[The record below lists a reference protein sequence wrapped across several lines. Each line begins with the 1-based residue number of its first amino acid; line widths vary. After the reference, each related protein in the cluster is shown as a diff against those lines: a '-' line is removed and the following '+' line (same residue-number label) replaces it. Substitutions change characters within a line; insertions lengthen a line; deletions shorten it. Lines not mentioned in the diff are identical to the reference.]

1 MATAAQIEANRRNA
15 QMSTGP
21 KTEAGKAKAS
31 LNSLKHGER
40 AKVVVPVLPQE
51 DPRELDA
58 KIRRWVEDLQP
69 GDDPERDLVARAAK
83 LSWLLDRAERCET
96 AGLAVRVRQAQL
108 PSNVETVEKV
118 CDLGRKLLYNAG
130 PRILPVSGPPW
141 DDNPAAFL
149 CGLESTAEGC
159 RWLLERWTVLGDM
172 LEREAIW
179 TLTDLYRSIRLQG
192 KHPVDAVND
201 PDLNLQIQAWEM
213 MSPGAAVDFWE
224 RCYHQTPK
232 VDPGF
237 QGFMEWREIAD
248 KPADEA
254 EAMGLIKRMIAGRIE
269 RLEELIAVHEEI
281 AGEEA
286 IELADAASFDPG
298 PEAERL
304 RRSQAAKSRELRQTL
319 ELFLKMQAA
328 REKRKTF
335 TTEGTEGTE
344 GRERR
349 NQECANEANSGRDK
363 RKSLTTEGTEGT
375 EGRGR
380 GNQECA
386 NEADSGSRMGRG
398 GAGRERWRTRP
409 IRPRSGTEGGG
420 PRDEAGSGS
429 REGGIGG
436 RAGEGRTIPG
446 RKRITARGAVGG
458 SEEGRGGEKKAAERS
473 QSRDDQTTDGA
484 TV

>member
-1 MATAAQIEANRRNA
+1 M
-15 QMSTGP
+15 
-21 KTEAGKAKAS
+21 
-31 LNSLKHGER
+31 
-40 AKVVVPVLPQE
+40 
-51 DPRELDA
+51 
-58 KIRRWVEDLQP
+58 
-69 GDDPERDLVARAAK
+69 
-83 LSWLLDRAERCET
+83 
-96 AGLAVRVRQAQL
+96 
-108 PSNVETVEKV
+108 ETVEKV

-192 KHPVDAVND
+192 KHPVDAIND

-237 QGFMEWREIAD
+237 RGFMEWREIAD
-248 KPADEA
+248 KPADEDA
-254 EAMGLIKRMIAGRIE
+254 AMSHIKGVIAGRIE
-269 RLEELIAVHEEI
+269 RLEEMIAVHEEI

-363 RKSLTTEGTEGT
+363 RKTFTTEGTEGT
-375 EGRGR
+375 EGRER
-380 GNQECA
+380 RNQECA
-386 NEADSGSRMGRG
+386 NEANSGSRMGRG
-398 GAGRERWRTRP
+398 GAGQGTVEEERIDHGFKTTD
-409 IRPRSGTEGGG
+409 GTEGGG
-420 PRDEAGSGS
+420 PRDEAGGGS

-446 RKRITARGAVGG
+446 RKRIPARGAVGG
-458 SEEGRGGEKKAAERS
+458 SEERRGGEKKAANEANLEMIKQLMAQRFSDMPAARGARERS
-473 QSRDDQTTDGA
+473 QIAIADGCPDGA
-484 TV
+484 AGEPTNPPPAGN

>member
-1 MATAAQIEANRRNA
+1 M
-15 QMSTGP
+15 
-21 KTEAGKAKAS
+21 
-31 LNSLKHGER
+31 
-40 AKVVVPVLPQE
+40 
-51 DPRELDA
+51 
-58 KIRRWVEDLQP
+58 
-69 GDDPERDLVARAAK
+69 
-83 LSWLLDRAERCET
+83 
-96 AGLAVRVRQAQL
+96 
-108 PSNVETVEKV
+108 ETVEKV

-172 LEREAIW
+172 LERGAIW

-192 KHPVDAVND
+192 KHPVDAIND

-213 MSPGAAVDFWE
+213 MSPGAAIDFWE

-248 KPADEA
+248 KPADED
-254 EAMGLIKRMIAGRIE
+254 EAMGYIKGVIAGRIE
-269 RLEELIAVHEEI
+269 RLEEMIAVHEEI

-344 GRERR
+344 GR
-349 NQECANEANSGRDK
+349 G
-363 RKSLTTEGTEGT
+363 TTESGDARTKPIPGAGWEGVK
-375 EGRGR
+375 R
-380 GNQECA
+380 
-386 NEADSGSRMGRG
+386 
-398 GAGRERWRTRP
+398 GRERWR
-409 IRPRSGTEGGG
+409 
-420 PRDEAGSGS
+420 
-429 REGGIGG
+429 
-436 RAGEGRTIPG
+436 RT
-446 RKRITARGAVGG
+446 
-458 SEEGRGGEKKAAERS
+458 SN
-473 QSRDDQTTDGA
+473 
-484 TV
+484 

>member
-1 MATAAQIEANRRNA
+1 M
-15 QMSTGP
+15 
-21 KTEAGKAKAS
+21 
-31 LNSLKHGER
+31 
-40 AKVVVPVLPQE
+40 
-51 DPRELDA
+51 
-58 KIRRWVEDLQP
+58 
-69 GDDPERDLVARAAK
+69 
-83 LSWLLDRAERCET
+83 
-96 AGLAVRVRQAQL
+96 RVRQAQL
-108 PSNVETVEKV
+108 PSDVEAVERV

-172 LEREAIW
+172 LERGAIW

-201 PDLNLQIQAWEM
+201 PELNLQIQAWEM

-248 KPADEA
+248 KPADEDA
-254 EAMGLIKRMIAGRIE
+254 AMGLIKGVIAGRIE

-286 IELADAASFDPG
+286 IERADAASFDPG

-328 REKRKTF
+328 REKRKT
-335 TTEGTEGTE
+335 
-344 GRERR
+344 
-349 NQECANEANSGRDK
+349 S
-363 RKSLTTEGTEGT
+363 TTEGTEGT
-375 EGRGR
+375 EGRGTTGSGMRERSRFREARSRKGWSGAGNGEGATGAEFGPRKARRDTEGRRAAGLGTRR
-380 GNQECA
+380 GV
-386 NEADSGSRMGRG
+386 
-398 GAGRERWRTRP
+398 GAGRAGSAGGPAKGGRFPAGRESRRGERWAVRRRGVEGKKRARTKP
-409 IRPRSGTEGGG
+409 I
-420 PRDEAGSGS
+420 S
-429 REGGIGG
+429 R
-436 RAGEGRTIPG
+436 
-446 RKRITARGAVGG
+446 
-458 SEEGRGGEKKAAERS
+458 
-473 QSRDDQTTDGA
+473 
-484 TV
+484 

>member
-21 KTEAGKAKAS
+21 KTEAGKAKAR
-31 LNSLKHGER
+31 LNAMKHGER
-40 AKVVVPVLPQE
+40 AKTAVPVLPQE

-172 LEREAIW
+172 LERGAIW

-192 KHPVDAVND
+192 KHPVDAIND

-224 RCYHQTPK
+224 RCYHQTPR

-269 RLEELIAVHEEI
+269 RLEELIALHEEI
-281 AGEEA
+281 AGEDA

-304 RRSQAAKSRELRQTL
+304 RRFQAAKSRELRQTL

-328 REKRKTF
+328 RDKRKTF

-344 GRERR
+344 EENDGNR
-349 NQECANEANSGRDK
+349 NARTKPIPG
-363 RKSLTTEGTEGT
+363 GT
-375 EGRGR
+375 
-380 GNQECA
+380 N
-386 NEADSGSRMGRG
+386 
-398 GAGRERWRTRP
+398 
-409 IRPRSGTEGGG
+409 
-420 PRDEAGSGS
+420 
-429 REGGIGG
+429 G
-436 RAGEGRTIPG
+436 RA
-446 RKRITARGAVGG
+446 
-458 SEEGRGGEKKAAERS
+458 
-473 QSRDDQTTDGA
+473 
-484 TV
+484 

>member
-1 MATAAQIEANRRNA
+1 M
-15 QMSTGP
+15 
-21 KTEAGKAKAS
+21 
-31 LNSLKHGER
+31 
-40 AKVVVPVLPQE
+40 
-51 DPRELDA
+51 
-58 KIRRWVEDLQP
+58 
-69 GDDPERDLVARAAK
+69 RAAR

-192 KHPVDAVND
+192 KHPVDAIND

-254 EAMGLIKRMIAGRIE
+254 EAMGLIKGMIAGRIE
-269 RLEELIAVHEEI
+269 RLEELIALHEEI

-304 RRSQAAKSRELRQTL
+304 RRFQAAKSRELRQTL

-344 GRERR
+344 DGETTESEMRERSQFR
-349 NQECANEANSGRDK
+349 EGQTEDLNHGRHGRHGRK
-363 RKSLTTEGTEGT
+363 RTTESGMRERSQFREPDGMGSGGAGNGG
-375 EGRGR
+375 GRGR
-380 GNQECA
+380 FDHGVGRRAAGLGTRREVGVGRA
-386 NEADSGSRMGRG
+386 GSAGGPAKGGRFP
-398 GAGRERWRTRP
+398 AGRESRRGERWAVRRRGVEGKK
-409 IRPRSGTEGGG
+409 RPRTK
-420 PRDEAGSGS
+420 PIS
-429 REGGIGG
+429 R
-436 RAGEGRTIPG
+436 
-446 RKRITARGAVGG
+446 
-458 SEEGRGGEKKAAERS
+458 
-473 QSRDDQTTDGA
+473 
-484 TV
+484 

>member
-1 MATAAQIEANRRNA
+1 MATAAQIEANRCNA

-21 KTEAGKAKAS
+21 KSAAGKARAS
-31 LNSLKHGER
+31 LNSLKHGRR
-40 AKVVVPVLPQE
+40 AKAAAPVLPQE
-51 DPRELDA
+51 DPAELVA

-69 GDDPERDLVARAAK
+69 GDDPERDLVVRAAR
-83 LSWLLDRAERCET
+83 LSWALDRDDRCET
-96 AGLAVRVRQAQL
+96 ARLAVRVRQAQL
-108 PSNVETVEKV
+108 PSNVEVVERV

-149 CGLESTAEGC
+149 CGLESTAAGC
-159 RWLLERWTVLGDM
+159 RWLLERWVVLGDM
-172 LEREAIW
+172 LDRGAIW

-201 PDLNLQIQAWEM
+201 PELNLQIQAWEM

-248 KPADEA
+248 KPADGD
-254 EAMGLIKRMIAGRIE
+254 EAMGLIRRTIAGRIE

-286 IELADAASFDPG
+286 LERADAASFDPG
-298 PEAERL
+298 AEAERL

-319 ELFLKMQAA
+319 ELLLKMQAA

-344 GRERR
+344 GRGRR
-349 NQECANEANSGRDK
+349 NQDC
-363 RKSLTTEGTEGT
+363 
-375 EGRGR
+375 
-380 GNQECA
+380 
-386 NEADSGSRMGRG
+386 
-398 GAGRERWRTRP
+398 
-409 IRPRSGTEGGG
+409 
-420 PRDEAGSGS
+420 
-429 REGGIGG
+429 
-436 RAGEGRTIPG
+436 
-446 RKRITARGAVGG
+446 
-458 SEEGRGGEKKAAERS
+458 
-473 QSRDDQTTDGA
+473 
-484 TV
+484 

>member
-15 QMSTGP
+15 RMSTGP
-21 KTEAGKAKAS
+21 KSAAGKARAS
-31 LNSLKHGER
+31 LNSMKHGRR
-40 AKVVVPVLPQE
+40 AKAVVPVLPQE
-51 DPRELDA
+51 DPAELVA
-58 KIRRWVEDLQP
+58 KIRQWVEDLRP
-69 GDDPERDLVARAAK
+69 YDAAERDLVVRAAR
-83 LSWLLDRAERCET
+83 LSWTLDRLERCET

-108 PSNVETVEKV
+108 PSDVETVEKV

-172 LEREAIW
+172 LERGAIW

-201 PDLNLQIQAWEM
+201 PELNLQIQAWEM
-213 MSPGAAVDFWE
+213 VSPGAAVDFWE

-248 KPADEA
+248 RPADEE

-269 RLEELIAVHEEI
+269 RLGELIALHEEI

-286 IELADAASFDPG
+286 IERADAASFDPG

-304 RRSQAAKSRELRQTL
+304 RRSQAARVAGAEADAGAVPEDAGGEGEAEDLHHGGHGG
-319 ELFLKMQAA
+319 
-328 REKRKTF
+328 KR
-335 TTEGTEGTE
+335 TTG
-344 GRERR
+344 
-349 NQECANEANSGRDK
+349 SGI
-363 RKSLTTEGTEGT
+363 
-375 EGRGR
+375 
-380 GNQECA
+380 A
-386 NEADSGSRMGRG
+386 NEADSGGRTG
-398 GAGRERWRTRP
+398 
-409 IRPRSGTEGGG
+409 SGKAEQGTAEEDLESTTEGTENTEGKEGGG
-420 PRDEAGSGS
+420 PRDEAGGGS

-446 RKRITARGAVGG
+446 RKRHHGAGSGG
-458 SEEGRGGEKKAAERS
+458 RFGEGA
-473 QSRDDQTTDGA
+473 
-484 TV
+484 

>member
-1 MATAAQIEANRRNA
+1 MASGPGPSCRCCPRKTRGSWTRRSAAGSRTC
-15 QMSTGP
+15 S
-21 KTEAGKAKAS
+21 
-31 LNSLKHGER
+31 
-40 AKVVVPVLPQE
+40 
-51 DPRELDA
+51 
-58 KIRRWVEDLQP
+58 P
-69 GDDPERDLVARAAK
+69 GTTPSATWSARAAK

-96 AGLAVRVRQAQL
+96 AGLAVRVRAAQL

-172 LEREAIW
+172 LERGAIW

-192 KHPVDAVND
+192 KHPVDAIND

-237 QGFMEWREIAD
+237 RGFMEWREIAD
-248 KPADEA
+248 KPADEDA
-254 EAMGLIKRMIAGRIE
+254 AMSHIKGVIAGRIE
-269 RLEELIAVHEEI
+269 RLEEMIALHEEI

-304 RRSQAAKSRELRQTL
+304 RRFQAAKRRELRQTL

-328 REKRKTF
+328 TWRKEELHHRGHGGHGGKGK
-335 TTEGTEGTE
+335 TETGM
-344 GRERR
+344 R
-349 NQECANEANSGRDK
+349 
-363 RKSLTTEGTEGT
+363 
-375 EGRGR
+375 
-380 GNQECA
+380 
-386 NEADSGSRMGRG
+386 
-398 GAGRERWRTRP
+398 
-409 IRPRSGTEGGG
+409 
-420 PRDEAGSGS
+420 
-429 REGGIGG
+429 
-436 RAGEGRTIPG
+436 
-446 RKRITARGAVGG
+446 
-458 SEEGRGGEKKAAERS
+458 ERS
-473 QSRDDQTTDGA
+473 QFREPDGKG
-484 TV
+484 

>member
-21 KTEAGKAKAS
+21 KTASGKARAS

-40 AKVVVPVLPQE
+40 AKVVVPVLPRKT
-51 DPRELDA
+51 PRSWT
-58 KIRRWVEDLQP
+58 RRSASGSRTCDRTMPPSATWSSGRP
-69 GDDPERDLVARAAK
+69 GSPGRSTASSGARPPGWPCGCGRP
-83 LSWLLDRAERCET
+83 SSRRTWRPS
-96 AGLAVRVRQAQL
+96 RQ
-108 PSNVETVEKV
+108 V

-192 KHPVDAVND
+192 KHPVDAIND

-213 MSPGAAVDFWE
+213 MSPGAAIDFWE

-254 EAMGLIKRMIAGRIE
+254 EAMGLIKRMIAGRVE
-269 RLEELIAVHEEI
+269 RLEEMISLHEEI

-328 REKRKTF
+328 RDKRKTL
-335 TTEGTEGTE
+335 TAEGTEGTE
-344 GRERR
+344 GRERWR
-349 NQECANEANSGRDK
+349 TNARTKPIWGAGWKGARRGKEK
-363 RKSLTTEGTEGT
+363 LRKKGSISRTTDGEERAAGLGT
-375 EGRGR
+375 GRG
-380 GNQECA
+380 
-386 NEADSGSRMGRG
+386 M
-398 GAGRERWRTRP
+398 GAGR
-409 IRPRSGTEGGG
+409 
-420 PRDEAGSGS
+420 AGSADGPAK
-429 REGGIGG
+429 GG
-436 RAGEGRTIPG
+436 RFPAGRDPP
-446 RKRITARGAVGG
+446 RGEQQAVGKKG
-458 SEEGRGGEKKAAERS
+458 CDGEKK
-473 QSRDDQTTDGA
+473 GA
-484 TV
+484 SEANLEAKK

>member
-1 MATAAQIEANRRNA
+1 M
-15 QMSTGP
+15 
-21 KTEAGKAKAS
+21 
-31 LNSLKHGER
+31 
-40 AKVVVPVLPQE
+40 
-51 DPRELDA
+51 
-58 KIRRWVEDLQP
+58 
-69 GDDPERDLVARAAK
+69 
-83 LSWLLDRAERCET
+83 
-96 AGLAVRVRQAQL
+96 RQAQL
-108 PSNVETVEKV
+108 PSNVETVEQV

-172 LEREAIW
+172 LERGAIW

-201 PDLNLQIQAWEM
+201 PELNLQIQAWEM

-248 KPADEA
+248 RPADEDA
-254 EAMGLIKRMIAGRIE
+254 AMGLIKGMIAGRIE

-286 IELADAASFDPG
+286 IERADAASFDPG

-328 REKRKTF
+328 REKRKTS
-335 TTEGTEGTE
+335 TTEGTEGERTT
-344 GRERR
+344 GSGMRERSR
-349 NQECANEANSGRDK
+349 FREGQTEELDHGRHGGHGRK
-363 RKSLTTEGTEGT
+363 RTTESGMRERSRFREPDGKGWGGAGNGGG
-375 EGRGR
+375 GRGR
-380 GNQECA
+380 FDHGWDGGRRA
-386 NEADSGSRMGRG
+386 SGRG
-398 GAGRERWRTRP
+398 GGWEPGGRDRRAGRRRADDSRP
-409 IRPRSGTEGGG
+409 EENHG
-420 PRDEAGSGS
+420 AGSGG
-429 REGGIGG
+429 RFGGG
-436 RAGEGRTIPG
+436 
-446 RKRITARGAVGG
+446 V
-458 SEEGRGGEKKAAERS
+458 
-473 QSRDDQTTDGA
+473 
-484 TV
+484 

>member
-21 KTEAGKAKAS
+21 KTAAGKAKAS
-31 LNSLKHGER
+31 LNCPEARR
-40 AKVVVPVLPQE
+40 AGQGRRAGAAPGGPQ
-51 DPRELDA
+51 RSWT
-58 KIRRWVEDLQP
+58 RRSAGGSRTCSP
-69 GDDPERDLVARAAK
+69 GTTPSATWSRGRPGSPGCSTAT
-83 LSWLLDRAERCET
+83 ERCET

-108 PSNVETVEKV
+108 PSDVETVEQV

-172 LEREAIW
+172 LERGAIW

-201 PDLNLQIQAWEM
+201 PELNLQIQAWEM

-248 KPADEA
+248 KPADEDA
-254 EAMGLIKRMIAGRIE
+254 AMGLIKGVIAGRIE

-304 RRSQAAKSRELRQTL
+304 RRSQAAK
-319 ELFLKMQAA
+319 
-328 REKRKTF
+328 
-335 TTEGTEGTE
+335 
-344 GRERR
+344 
-349 NQECANEANSGRDK
+349 
-363 RKSLTTEGTEGT
+363 
-375 EGRGR
+375 RG
-380 GNQECA
+380 
-386 NEADSGSRMGRG
+386 S
-398 GAGRERWRTRP
+398 
-409 IRPRSGTEGGG
+409 
-420 PRDEAGSGS
+420 
-429 REGGIGG
+429 
-436 RAGEGRTIPG
+436 
-446 RKRITARGAVGG
+446 
-458 SEEGRGGEKKAAERS
+458 
-473 QSRDDQTTDGA
+473 
-484 TV
+484 

>member
-21 KTEAGKAKAS
+21 KTAAGKAKAS
-31 LNSLKHGER
+31 LNALKHGER
-40 AKVVVPVLPQE
+40 AKVAAPVLPQE
-51 DPRELDA
+51 DPSGAGREDPPLGRGPA
-58 KIRRWVEDLQP
+58 ARGRRRARP
-69 GDDPERDLVARAAK
+69 GGAGGQSSPGCSTAT
-83 LSWLLDRAERCET
+83 ERCET

-108 PSNVETVEKV
+108 PSDVETVEQV

-172 LEREAIW
+172 LERGAIW

-248 KPADEA
+248 RPADED
-254 EAMGLIKRMIAGRIE
+254 EAMGPIKGVIAGRIE

-286 IELADAASFDPG
+286 IERADAASFDPG

-304 RRSQAAKSRELRQTL
+304 RRSQAAK
-319 ELFLKMQAA
+319 
-328 REKRKTF
+328 
-335 TTEGTEGTE
+335 
-344 GRERR
+344 
-349 NQECANEANSGRDK
+349 
-363 RKSLTTEGTEGT
+363 
-375 EGRGR
+375 RG
-380 GNQECA
+380 
-386 NEADSGSRMGRG
+386 S
-398 GAGRERWRTRP
+398 
-409 IRPRSGTEGGG
+409 
-420 PRDEAGSGS
+420 
-429 REGGIGG
+429 
-436 RAGEGRTIPG
+436 
-446 RKRITARGAVGG
+446 
-458 SEEGRGGEKKAAERS
+458 
-473 QSRDDQTTDGA
+473 
-484 TV
+484 

>member
-1 MATAAQIEANRRNA
+1 M
-15 QMSTGP
+15 
-21 KTEAGKAKAS
+21 
-31 LNSLKHGER
+31 
-40 AKVVVPVLPQE
+40 
-51 DPRELDA
+51 
-58 KIRRWVEDLQP
+58 
-69 GDDPERDLVARAAK
+69 
-83 LSWLLDRAERCET
+83 
-96 AGLAVRVRQAQL
+96 
-108 PSNVETVEKV
+108 ETVEKV

-192 KHPVDAVND
+192 KHPVDAIND

-213 MSPGAAVDFWE
+213 MSPGAAIDFWE

-248 KPADEA
+248 KPADED

-269 RLEELIAVHEEI
+269 RLEEMIALHEEI

-304 RRSQAAKSRELRQTL
+304 RRSQAAKSSGAEADAGAVPEDAGGEGETEDLHHRGHGGHGG
-319 ELFLKMQAA
+319 
-328 REKRKTF
+328 KR
-335 TTEGTEGTE
+335 TTESGMRERSQFREGQTEDLHHRGHGRHGRKRTTESGMRERSQFREPDGKGWGGAGNGGGGRARFDHGMGTE
-344 GRERR
+344 GR
-349 NQECANEANSGRDK
+349 
-363 RKSLTTEGTEGT
+363 
-375 EGRGR
+375 
-380 GNQECA
+380 
-386 NEADSGSRMGRG
+386 
-398 GAGRERWRTRP
+398 
-409 IRPRSGTEGGG
+409 
-420 PRDEAGSGS
+420 
-429 REGGIGG
+429 
-436 RAGEGRTIPG
+436 RA
-446 RKRITARGAVGG
+446 
-458 SEEGRGGEKKAAERS
+458 SGRGGEWESGGRDRRAGRRRADDSRPEENPGAGSGGRFGGGVWRGKKGRERS

>member
-21 KTEAGKAKAS
+21 KTQAGKAKAS
-31 LNSLKHGER
+31 LNALKHGER
-40 AKVVVPVLPQE
+40 AKTVVPVLPQE
-51 DPRELDA
+51 DPAELVA
-58 KIRRWVEDLQP
+58 KIRQWVEDLQP
-69 GDDPERDLVARAAK
+69 GDDPERDLVVRAAR
-83 LSWLLDRAERCET
+83 LSWTLDRLERCET

-172 LEREAIW
+172 LERGAIW

-201 PDLNLQIQAWEM
+201 PELNLQIQAWEM
-213 MSPGAAVDFWE
+213 MSPGAAIDFWE

-248 KPADEA
+248 RPADED
-254 EAMGLIKRMIAGRIE
+254 EAMKLIKRMIAGRIE

-286 IELADAASFDPG
+286 IERADAASFDPG

-328 REKRKTF
+328 TGETEDLHHRGHGGHGGKR
-335 TTEGTEGTE
+335 TTESGM
-344 GRERR
+344 RERSR
-349 NQECANEANSGRDK
+349 FREPD
-363 RKSLTTEGTEGT
+363 
-375 EGRGR
+375 GRG
-380 GNQECA
+380 
-386 NEADSGSRMGRG
+386 
-398 GAGRERWRTRP
+398 
-409 IRPRSGTEGGG
+409 
-420 PRDEAGSGS
+420 
-429 REGGIGG
+429 
-436 RAGEGRTIPG
+436 
-446 RKRITARGAVGG
+446 
-458 SEEGRGGEKKAAERS
+458 
-473 QSRDDQTTDGA
+473 
-484 TV
+484 